1 MLLAESERSE
11 RSSPIVG
18 AERNRMLAFIFPRR
32 RPIGKLCAAKRSL
45 STHFYGNKKAPGF
58 TEAPDNHAP
67 LLPRIL
73 TTFDASCAFLNVLMS
88 FMH

>member
-1 MLLAESERSE
+1 MHCSVEGSE

-45 STHFYGNKKAPGF
+45 STHFYSNKNAPAF
-58 TEAPDNHAP
+58 TGAQT
-67 LLPRIL
+67 I
-73 TTFDASCAFLNVLMS
+73 
-88 FMH
+88 MHLFFRRAL

>member
-32 RPIGKLCAAKRSL
+32 RSIGKLCVAKRSL
-45 STHFYGNKKAPGF
+45 STHKSYQWPQY
-58 TEAPDNHAP
+58 T
-67 LLPRIL
+67 I
-73 TTFDASCAFLNVLMS
+73 S
-88 FMH
+88 